1 MWESG
6 TIRDRSPGPSLPN
19 AHPGPGLG
27 AEPSPPCLQEE
38 SGRERIPA
46 RSGADPGGFL
56 RFLHWDGVGG
66 AGVIGSR
73 LRSEPGGA
81 AGGARARPPKGVA
94 PLTPRPQVKRSRP
107 ERSQAGARRDPTGRN
122 RGTRRSRRLRL
133 CDLNRGGRAARPRFA
148 AAIGCGGAVT
158 SARGGAGGA
167 REGSVRAA
175 PSPEPESQRQTD
187 AERTW
192 AASPGASLSSRS

>member
-6 TIRDRSPGPSLPN
+6 TIRDRSPGPSPPK

-27 AEPSPPCLQEE
+27 AKPSPPRFQEE

-46 RSGADPGGFL
+46 RSGAGPGAFL
-56 RFLHWDGVGG
+56 RFPHWDREGR
-66 AGVIGSR
+66 AGVIRSR

-81 AGGARARPPKGVA
+81 AGGARARPPRGVA
-94 PLTPRPQVKRSRP
+94 PLTPRLQVRRSRP
-107 ERSQAGARRDPTGRN
+107 EHSQAGARRDPTGQN
-122 RGTRRSRRLRL
+122 RGTCRSRRLRL

-192 AASPGASLSSRS
+192 AASPGASPIPRS